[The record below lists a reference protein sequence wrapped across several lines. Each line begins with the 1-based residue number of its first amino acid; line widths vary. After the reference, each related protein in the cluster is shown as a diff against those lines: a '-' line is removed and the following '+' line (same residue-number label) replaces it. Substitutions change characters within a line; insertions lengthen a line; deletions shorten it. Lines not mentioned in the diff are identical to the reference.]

1 MKHIFTLIFLSFHTL
16 NFAHETYF
24 AFAEMEYDDKCSC
37 LEISIKVS
45 SHDLNEIAENDIEN
59 YKSLESALIDKKQIK
74 EITDNIILKGFQ
86 ISQAKIITQL
96 FYEGFELNNDGNC
109 YFFFKSEEIEPE
121 TINVRFD
128 LFMGIYTEQ
137 QNKIIYRNSNDI
149 NETYGF
155 FIFKRQT
162 DIKL

>member
-1 MKHIFTLIFLSFHTL
+1 MKQIFTLIFLSFHALT
-16 NFAHETYF
+16 FAHETYF

-37 LEISIKVS
+37 LEISITVS

-59 YKSLESALIDKKQIK
+59 YKGLESALIDKKQIK
-74 EITDNIILKGFQ
+74 EITDNIILK
-86 ISQAKIITQL
+86 
-96 FYEGFELNNDGNC
+96 GFELNNDGNC